1 MEKINLLNSLE
12 FFDAV
17 SITYNVGTDL
27 ECNEIARYLGRGERG
42 YLFKGDTANFEF
54 SEDFLKR
61 KDDMKIEF
69 IEED

>member
-27 ECNEIARYLGRGERG
+27 ECNEIARYLGRG
-42 YLFKGDTANFEF
+42 A
-54 SEDFLKR
+54 
-61 KDDMKIEF
+61 
-69 IEED
+69 